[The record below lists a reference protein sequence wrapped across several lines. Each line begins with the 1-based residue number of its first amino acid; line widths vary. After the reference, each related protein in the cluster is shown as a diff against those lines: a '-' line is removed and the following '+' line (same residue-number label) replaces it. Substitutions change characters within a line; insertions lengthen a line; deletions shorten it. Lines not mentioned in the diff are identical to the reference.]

1 MKVPKDAF
9 KEERHED
16 ALTKTSKI
24 IREVSN
30 ICVILTVIVCLVFSI
45 FTVPRLF
52 GISPFVVQSASM
64 EPAIPTGSVVF
75 VDTKDVEPEEG
86 DIITYSL
93 SVGGDK
99 GVFVT
104 HRVKQID
111 AEKGLIQT
119 KGDNN
124 DNADGWLDKSAVTG
138 TVIKYIPWCGFALD
152 ALQQAGFVLIAVWML
167 VVNLIL
173 MMVPSILD
181 ALGHKPV
188 HA

>member
-1 MKVPKDAF
+1 MKVPRDAF
-9 KEERHED
+9 IEKHHETPL
-16 ALTKTSKI
+16 AKASGI
-24 IREVSN
+24 IREISN
-30 ICVILTVIVCLVFSI
+30 ICVIFTVIICLVFSI
-45 FTVPRLF
+45 FTIPRLF

-75 VDTKDVEPEEG
+75 VDTKDTDPAEG

-104 HRVKQID
+104 HRVNKID
-111 AEKGLIQT
+111 AKNGLIQT

-138 TVIKYIPWCGFALD
+138 TVIKYIPWCGFVLD

-167 VVNLIL
+167 VINLIL

-181 ALGHKPV
+181 ALGHTPS